1 MGKGGLLFTFIISF
15 CRWVCYFFYLNVMWA
30 ACTIL
35 GGVVFGIAPST
46 VALFAVARRTCLGE
60 EEVPVFRTFWKV
72 FRKEFFKANL
82 LGLSLIGFGLLWYF
96 NLNFF
101 RAFDGAVFTGLNVVM
116 TVIGV
121 VFIFMLLYIFPT
133 YVHYQMKFLQYI
145 KYSIALSFI
154 NVANV
159 ILMIVSLL
167 AAYYFFIS
175 FPGFIPICGVSLLA
189 QMNMWLVY
197 QSLKKMQ
204 IEAPSRQDY
213 ENVPA

>member
-1 MGKGGLLFTFIISF
+1 MQKGGLLFTFVISS
-15 CRWVCYFFYLNVMWA
+15 CRWICYFFYLNVMWT
-30 ACTIL
+30 ACTLL
-35 GGVVFGIAPST
+35 GGIIFGIAPST

-60 EEVPVFRTFWKV
+60 EEVPVFRTFWKSY
-72 FRKEFFKANL
+72 RKEFLKANA
-82 LGLSLIGFGLLWYF
+82 LGLSLIGFGLVWYF

-101 RAFDGAVFTGLNVVM
+101 RAFDGAVFTGLNVLM
-116 TVIGV
+116 MVIGI

-133 YVHYQMKFLQYI
+133 YVHYKMKFFQYI

-154 NVANV
+154 NIANV
-159 ILMIVSLL
+159 ILMVISLL

-189 QMNMWLVY
+189 QINMWLVY
-197 QSLKKMQ
+197 QSLKKMR
-204 IEAPSRQDY
+204 IEEPEGY